1 MENFIMNIDWVVV
14 SVILSVV
21 AMVIGSGIFVYYA
34 MKHVDEDISKDK

>member
-34 MKHVDEDISKDK
+34 MKHVDEDKSKDK

>member
-1 MENFIMNIDWVVV
+1 MNIDWVVV

-34 MKHVDEDISKDK
+34 MKHVDEDKSKDK